1 MSATEKSSRLFTAVS
16 NFETPKPGYRHV
28 HFAIALL
35 VFSMYVVFS
44 ASPAAAQSV
53 NTGTVVGVVKDT
65 SGAVI
70 SGADLTL
77 TDKTTNTSRTTTTSD
92 TGSYV
97 FTNVPPGTYDLT
109 AKHQGFA
116 QGKVENLKVDV
127 GQQATVNVPLRVG
140 GVTEEVVVEA
150 TGVELQTLNST
161 IGNVVSGAALENL
174 PALGRDTSSF
184 VTLQAGVSP
193 DGSAAGTVVDQ
204 AVFMLD
210 GGNNS
215 NDMDGSSGVYNPNF
229 GDDPAGGLFSNKSNQ
244 ISGANL
250 GINGGQ
256 PSGVM
261 PTPIDSIEEFK
272 VSTTNQTAD
281 FNNSSGLEVQI
292 VTKRGSNAWHGTA
305 YEYYLDNNFSA
316 NTWDNNK
323 SGTPV
328 PDWHRSW
335 FGGAVGGPIIPKEIL
350 GGKTFFFFNYQGT
363 RWPGNSETITK
374 LVPSANMRM
383 GILTDSSGNNYNLGP
398 GSTLDPR
405 GIGLNSYMQQLWTK
419 YMPLPTPGAGCGS
432 LTGDTFCDGVNTLA
446 FRANLVLPQNDNF
459 AVVRLDHDFGQKWHL
474 MSSFRYY
481 HLIRAT
487 DDQVDIGGFF
497 PGDTLGTPTSLT
509 NRPQVPWY
517 LVLGMTTNVNSHI
530 TNDFH
535 YSFLR
540 NWWQWGSH
548 GDPPQ
553 FSTLGAAL
561 EPLGEEPS
569 DVAAPY
575 NVNNQQTRTR
585 FWDGKD
591 HFFRDDVSLLK
602 GNHLFQVGGQYQ
614 HNWNYH
620 QRTDNGGTINYYPV
634 YQIGDAAGSGTVDL
648 TSLGAAFGPSN
659 AAGAAAG
666 ATMAREAAAVLGIVT
681 DTQQVY
687 TYGVSGSN
695 LTLNPPLTPAYD
707 KVTIP
712 YYNLY
717 LNDTWKIKPSLTVT
731 YGLGWALEMPPT
743 EQNGKQIMLV
753 DSDGQ
758 QIDAQ
763 SYLAQRKA
771 AALQGLVYNPEIGF
785 GLIGSV
791 TGHPGYMYDP
801 FYHAFSPRIA
811 IAWNP
816 DLGDRLGGKNTVF
829 RGGYGRIYGR
839 LNGVGLVLTPL
850 LSPGLIDAVSCGNVF
865 RGGANGSCGTT
876 GPDATTAFRIGT
888 DGTSPVI
895 PVPAATVT
903 QPQFPGINGA
913 TQAATAAPLDPKTRP
928 NSVDSFDLTIQH
940 QFTNKISLEVG
951 GISRWIHNT
960 LLSINLNSVPYM
972 MTLRGQ
978 QFKSAYANIEKALG
992 CTTSVAACGAAIPSP
1007 TIGLNGPPNPA
1018 YTAYF
1023 NSLPQQAFFTGALTP
1038 SYCTGSYAGV
1048 AYANCT
1054 AAVALQQA
1062 GNLVSQ
1068 KVYALWTTLD
1078 TGGTAPGFNFPA
1090 STLFGS
1096 GQIADN
1102 VLTSTSLGH
1111 GNYNAVFATLKF
1123 NDWHGVTMQN
1133 NLTFSRALGTGD
1145 VIQATSE
1152 QGVVDPFNLNTQ
1164 YGVQPSDRKLV
1175 ETLFL
1180 VYQEPF
1186 YRGQQGVLGHI
1197 LGGWTPSFVFAAGS
1211 GAPLFC
1217 LTATNGG
1224 SEGYSGSQEFG
1235 AATGAASFTDAS
1247 CVLTGPVPS
1256 ASYHNLNGVY
1266 TAFGN
1271 PTAVSSEIR
1280 PLVLGYDTRSG
1291 GYGQFRGLK
1300 YWNLNFGL
1308 KKNVRITERFN
1319 VEGSL
1324 NVNNILNHNQLLD
1337 PVLSEATAGSTFGQ
1351 FSIEGTTPRAMEMG
1365 IRANF

>member
-1 MSATEKSSRLFTAVS
+1 MFATEKSSSFLTAVS
-16 NFETPKPGYRHV
+16 NFITAKPCYQHAYL
-28 HFAIALL
+28 AIALL
-35 VFSMYVVFS
+35 VLLMFFVFS
-44 ASPAAAQSV
+44 AIPGAAQAV
-53 NTGTVVGVVKDT
+53 NTGTVIGTVTDP

-70 SGADLTL
+70 GGANLTL
-77 TDKTTNTSRTTTTSD
+77 TDKATSTTRTTTSNQ

-109 AKHQGFA
+109 VKHAGFA
-116 QGKVENLKVDV
+116 QDKIGNLKVDV
-127 GQQATVNVPLRVG
+127 GQQVTANIPMKVGEVAETV
-140 GVTEEVVVEA
+140 EVQVSRA
-150 TGVELQTLNST
+150 ELQTLNST
-161 IGNVVSGAALENL
+161 IGNVVTADALSNL
-174 PALGRDTSSF
+174 PTLGRDTSSF

-229 GDDPAGGLFSNKSNQ
+229 GDDPAGGLFSNKFNQ
-244 ISGANL
+244 ISGAIN

-261 PTPIDSIEEFK
+261 PTPVDSIEEFK

-281 FNNSSGLEVQI
+281 FNNSSGLQVQI
-292 VTKRGSNAWHGTA
+292 VTKRGTNAWHGTA

-316 NTWDNNK
+316 NTWDNNHAVPI
-323 SGTPV
+323 TPV

-335 FGGAVGGPIIPKEIL
+335 FGGAIGGPIIPKKLL
-350 GGKTFFFFNYQGT
+350 GGKTFFFFNYQST
-363 RWPGNSETITK
+363 RWPGNSETIYK
-374 LVPSANMRM
+374 LSPSANMRM
-383 GILTDSSGNNYNLGP
+383 GILTDPNTGQTYNLN
-398 GSTLDPR
+398 TLDPR
-405 GIGLNSYMQQLWTK
+405 GIGINSYLKELWNK
-419 YMPLPTPGAGCGS
+419 YMPLPGTGCGS
-432 LTGDTFCDGVNTLA
+432 LTGDGYCDGVNTLA
-446 FRANLVLPQNDNF
+446 FTANLKLPLNDNF
-459 AVVRLDHDFGQKWHL
+459 AVVRLDHDFGPKWHFQ
-474 MSSFRYY
+474 SSYRYY
-481 HLIRAT
+481 HLKRAT

-497 PGDTLGTPTSLT
+497 SGDKLGTPTSLT

-517 LVLGMTTNVNSHI
+517 LVLGMTTNVTSNV
-530 TNDFH
+530 TNDFR

-548 GDPPQ
+548 GDPAQ
-553 FSTLGAAL
+553 FSSSGDTSLPALGAAL
-561 EPLGEEPS
+561 EPMGEQQN

-585 FWDGKD
+585 FWNGRDN
-591 HFFRDDVSLLK
+591 FLRDDLSWLK
-602 GNHLFQVGGQYQ
+602 GNHLMQFGGQSQ

-634 YQIGDAAGSGTVDL
+634 YQIGDNSGAGTVDL
-648 TSLGAAFGPSN
+648 SSLGAAFTSN
-659 AAGAAAG
+659 P
-666 ATMAREAAAVLGIVT
+666 TLAREAAAVLGIVT

-687 TYGVSGSN
+687 TYSASGGN

-717 LNDTWKIKPSLTVT
+717 LNDTWHIRPSVTVT

-743 EQNGKQIMLV
+743 EANGKQIMLV
-753 DSDGQ
+753 DSDGR
-758 QIDAQ
+758 QIDTQ
-763 SYLAQRKA
+763 TYLAQRKA
-771 AALQGLVYNPEIGF
+771 AALEGLVYNPEIGF
-785 GLIGSV
+785 GLIGSA
-791 TGHPGYMYDP
+791 TGHPSYMYNP

-816 DLGDRLGGKNTVF
+816 DLGERLGGKNTVF

-850 LSPGLIDAVSCGNVF
+850 LSPGLIDAISCPNVF
-865 RGGANGSCGTT
+865 RGGPNGSCGTS
-876 GPDATTAFRIGT
+876 GPNATTAFRLGT
-888 DGTSPVI
+888 DGASPVI

-913 TQAATAAPLDPKTRP
+913 PNAATAAPLDPQTRP
-928 NSVDSFDLTIQH
+928 NAVDAFDFTIQH
-940 QFTNKISLEVG
+940 QFSARVSLEVG

-972 MTLRGQ
+972 MTLGGQ
-978 QFKSAYANIEKALG
+978 QFQAAYANLEKAMG
-992 CTTSVAACGAAIPSP
+992 CTTSITACQAATAGMTVAPQPFFEAALAG
-1007 TIGLNGPPNPA
+1007 TG
-1018 YTAYF
+1018 F
-1023 NSLPQQAFFTGALTP
+1023 NCTP
-1038 SYCTGSYAGV
+1038 SCTQGLVNNATLFGY
-1048 AYANCT
+1048 
-1054 AAVALQQA
+1054 LQ
-1062 GNLVSQ
+1062 SQ
-1068 KVYALWTTLD
+1068 KVYSLWTALD
-1078 TGGTAPGFNFPA
+1078 AGGKAPGFNFPA

-1096 GQIADN
+1096 GQISDN
-1102 VLTSTSLGH
+1102 VLASTSLGH
-1111 GNYNAVFATLKF
+1111 GNYNAAFATLKF
-1123 NDWHGVTMQN
+1123 ENWRGITMQN

-1152 QGVVDPFNLNTQ
+1152 QGVVDPFELNTQ
-1164 YGVQPSDRKLV
+1164 YGTQPSDRKLV

-1180 VYQEPF
+1180 IYQEPF
-1186 YRGQQGVLGHI
+1186 YRGQHGITGHL

-1217 LTATNGG
+1217 ATTTGFGG
-1224 SEGYSGSQEFG
+1224 FEGYSGAQEFG
-1235 AATGAASFTDAS
+1235 SATGAGSATDAN
-1247 CVLTGPVPS
+1247 CVLTGPVPK
-1256 ASYHNLNGVY
+1256 ASFHNLGNGLFS
-1266 TAFGN
+1266 AFAN
-1271 PTAVSSEIR
+1271 PTAVYGMLR

-1291 GYGQFRGLK
+1291 GYGTFRGLT
-1300 YWNLNFGL
+1300 YWNLNFGI

-1319 VEGSL
+1319 AEASL

-1337 PVLSEATAGSTFGQ
+1337 PVLSMASAPANFGQ
-1351 FSIEGTTPRAMEMG
+1351 FSIEGTTPRTMEMG
-1365 IRANF
+1365 IRVNF